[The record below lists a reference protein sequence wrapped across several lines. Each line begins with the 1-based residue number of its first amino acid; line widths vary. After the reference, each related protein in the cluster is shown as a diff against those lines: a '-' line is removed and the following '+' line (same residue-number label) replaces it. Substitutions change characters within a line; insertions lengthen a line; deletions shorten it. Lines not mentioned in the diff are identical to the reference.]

1 MESITLQTNDS
12 IVGSGELLGQL
23 QFAASSESDGGSATF
38 VVAKVYAQG
47 EGAFSASSNPASII
61 FATSASDSLP
71 ATGRIK
77 VDDNGNLL
85 PLENYQYSIGRSG
98 LAFNNLYANSGYFS
112 SLQVNGVNVSVSGHT
127 HTSSQITDFNES
139 VDDRVNSLLVQGTGV
154 KITYNDSGNTLRL
167 DNLHSEIN
175 ILSQEPQGF
184 VNRTDSS
191 ISFNDS
197 TRTFTIQP
205 TGSSYDVYIEGIKVT
220 KTGIETVVI
229 DSGTAL
235 NYIHFDTD
243 TYQLQTKTSFFNFDT
258 DVPIAFIHWNSG
270 INQSTFFGEERHGV
284 RMDSSTHRWIHNTF
298 GMQYIDGLS
307 ISNYTLLGDGSS
319 NSHAQIA
326 ISDGTLYQEDIIIAI
341 TDGDNGVEFTQQLS
355 PTGYFPVYYHSGTTG
370 QWVRDS
376 GTPYP
381 VKYNATRALYNVYTT
396 GNWTVQNVT
405 NNRYFAMWLVATN
418 DINDP
423 ILSIMGQR
431 EDSSLGSAENN
442 NNWNDI
448 DLTNI
453 PANEI
458 RPLYRLI
465 FITNDTYANT
475 PKSSLQSILDLR
487 KSILT
492 TTYGVPQNDHG
503 NLFGLGD
510 DDHTQYVHINESRT
524 ISANHTFTNGLT
536 ISNGLL
542 SATSGNFTSL
552 TVNST
557 GVSLSGHTHTA
568 ANITDFNSAV
578 SGLVSGIY
586 ASGNGVVSHIAYWS
600 STNGLTS
607 DSGQLYWDATNNR
620 LGVGTVSPTD
630 MVDVSGT
637 LRVRTLNTASGNFVT
652 TNSSGV
658 LQQRTAAQVL
668 SDLGATT
675 GIGTSGYVTRWISN
689 SGLGTGII
697 YDNGTN
703 VGIRTSSPVTPLHV
717 YGTLTV
723 DGAGQSLN
731 NYSEGIRIG
740 QASNGYAIVTFGANT
755 ASSSGSIANQWW
767 IGKDGRDSGFNIYH
781 SGAGDTFH
789 ISTAGYIGL
798 GTNTP
803 QSKLHIKNTLS
814 YGSFRIS
821 PNIDN
826 NESAMAFFQDA
837 AGTDNNDAWVVG
849 QGCWANTGDF
859 VIGNE
864 NNAAGG
870 NVRFLI
876 EKAGNVGINTTS
888 PAYRLDVAG
897 TGNFTGDVR
906 ATGSFI
912 GGSGTAALPSFE
924 FVNDPDTGLFSPA
937 TNTFAISTSG
947 TERLRIDNI
956 GNVGIGTTAPSGR
969 LHVVGT
975 GLFASSTGLLPNALL
990 NVYSTASGAT
1000 LFSVEGTN
1008 GNLFSVVDS
1017 TSGSLMSVND
1027 ITGLGAFEVFSDHSI
1042 VAGRYNQNDFVLSS
1056 GGNLGLGIALPSG
1069 KLHVVGNAIVSG
1081 NLGVGTTSPSYKLD
1095 VVGTGNFS
1103 QNLLV
1108 NGTGV
1113 SLSGHTHTSSQITD
1127 FNSSVSG
1134 LLPVIANSGDNRILT
1149 STGSSVG
1156 INAESNLTFDGTTL
1170 GVTGVISIDQ
1180 LRLDNNTV
1188 ITTSGDLVIAP
1199 ADNYALVASTGGD
1212 PRGTFAVDLQ
1222 NSRIASTQVAAG
1234 TYSVIGGGGRNTALR
1249 PYSTVCGGLNNLVS
1263 GDNSVINGGL
1273 SNTIRS
1279 TYANINGGST
1289 HTIEVNCSYSNIG
1302 GGQNSS
1308 IKLAPNSVIAGGYLH
1323 SMSGLDNDGTYG
1335 FSTIAGGFNNSL
1347 IGSYGNFI
1355 GAGAFCNITAT
1366 DGTTNV
1372 IRGAAICAGQ
1382 SNNIAATYS
1391 MIGAGTDNTITVS
1404 GKYSFIGAG
1413 YANTTNSNYSSIV
1426 GGHSAKTK
1434 LYGENSHAA
1443 GKFASAGDAQH
1454 TTLVAR
1460 LETSDGTANQVLFLD
1475 GASERLVLS
1484 EKTTWTFTIK
1494 LSAYNDTDSAA
1505 AGWIFR
1511 GAIRRNG
1518 ANGTAIVGS
1527 IIEEN
1532 WKETAMDSTAAS
1544 VVADDTNEALEIR
1557 VTGLAGKNIR
1567 WVATVD
1573 ISQVSYGTP

>member
-127 HTSSQITDFNES
+127 HTSSQITDFDES

-167 DNLHSEIN
+167 DNLHSEVN
-175 ILSQEPQGF
+175 VLSKEPQGF
-184 VNRTDSS
+184 VNRLDSS
-191 ISFNDS
+191 LSFNDS

-205 TGSSYDVYIEGIKVT
+205 TGYSYDMYIEGVKVT
-220 KTGIETVVI
+220 KTGVESVVI
-229 DSGTAL
+229 DTGTAL
-235 NYIHFDTD
+235 NYIHFDIETQ
-243 TYQLQTKTSFFNFDT
+243 QLQAKISEFDFTT
-258 DVPIAFIHWNSG
+258 DVPVAFIHWNKDIG
-270 INQSTFFGEERHGV
+270 QSTFFGEERHGI
-284 RMDSSTHRWIHNTF
+284 RMDGSTHRWIHNTF
-298 GMQYIDGLS
+298 GIQYIDGLS
-307 ISNYTLLGDGSS
+307 VSNYTLLGDGSS

-326 ISDGTLYQEDIIIAI
+326 ISDGTLYQEDIIISIA
-341 TDGDNGVEFTQQLS
+341 DGDNGVEFTQQLF
-355 PTGYFPVYYHSGTTG
+355 PTGYFPVYYHSGITG
-370 QWVRDS
+370 QWIRDS

-381 VKYNATRALYNVYTT
+381 VKYNATRAFYNVYTT
-396 GNWTVQNVT
+396 GIWTVENVT

-423 ILSIMGQR
+423 ILAIMGQR
-431 EDSSLGSAENN
+431 EDSSLGSSESN
-442 NNWNDI
+442 NNWSDI

-453 PANEI
+453 PTNEI

-465 FITNDTYANT
+465 FSTNDTYANT

-487 KSILT
+487 STNLT
-492 TTYGVPQNDHG
+492 VTYGVPQNDHG
-503 NLFGLGD
+503 NLFGLAD
-510 DDHTQYVHINESRT
+510 DDHAQYVHINNSRT

-536 ISNGLL
+536 ISSGLL

-552 TVNST
+552 TVNAIAVPT
-557 GVSLSGHTHTA
+557 GV
-568 ANITDFNSAV
+568 
-578 SGLVSGIY
+578 
-586 ASGNGVVSHIAYWS
+586 
-600 STNGLTS
+600 
-607 DSGQLYWDATNNR
+607 
-620 LGVGTVSPTD
+620 
-630 MVDVSGT
+630 
-637 LRVRTLNTASGNFVT
+637 
-652 TNSSGV
+652 
-658 LQQRTAAQVL
+658 
-668 SDLGATT
+668 
-675 GIGTSGYVTRWISN
+675 GTSGYVARWISN
-689 SGLGTGII
+689 NGLNSGIL
-697 YDNGTN
+697 YD
-703 VGIRTSSPVTPLHV
+703 
-717 YGTLTV
+717 
-723 DGAGQSLN
+723 
-731 NYSEGIRIG
+731 
-740 QASNGYAIVTFGANT
+740 
-755 ASSSGSIANQWW
+755 
-767 IGKDGRDSGFNIYH
+767 
-781 SGAGDTFH
+781 
-789 ISTAGYIGL
+789 
-798 GTNTP
+798 
-803 QSKLHIKNTLS
+803 
-814 YGSFRIS
+814 
-821 PNIDN
+821 
-826 NESAMAFFQDA
+826 DA
-837 AGTDNNDAWVVG
+837 T
-849 QGCWANTGDF
+849 
-859 VIGNE
+859 
-864 NNAAGG
+864 
-870 NVRFLI
+870 
-876 EKAGNVGINTTS
+876 
-888 PAYRLDVAG
+888 
-897 TGNFTGDVR
+897 
-906 ATGSFI
+906 
-912 GGSGTAALPSFE
+912 
-924 FVNDPDTGLFSPA
+924 
-937 TNTFAISTSG
+937 
-947 TERLRIDNI
+947 
-956 GNVGIGTTAPSGR
+956 NVGIGTTAPSGKIDVR
-969 LHVVGT
+969 GNSYFGSPSTANSLYLRTGQSGISETALRLRTDTSSNLYLDAGNASVKVGNQSADVIISAGNGPVTIGNSATQTIANQYVRFTPANIERMRIDGTGNVGIGTTTPGGKLHVVGT
-975 GLFASSTGLLPNALL
+975 GLFASTTGLSPNGLL
-990 NVYSTASGAT
+990 SVYSTSSGAT

-1180 LRLDNNTV
+1180 LRLDNNTL

-1199 ADNYALVASTGGD
+1199 AANYALVASTGGD

-1366 DGTTNV
+1366 DGTTNAV
-1372 IRGAAICAGQ
+1372 RGAAICAGQ

-1426 GGHSAKTK
+1426 GGNSAKTK
-1434 LYGENSHAA
+1434 LYGESSHAA
-1443 GKFASAGDAQH
+1443 GAFASAGDAQH

-1460 LETSDGTANQVLFLD
+1460 LATSDGSANQVLFLD

-1511 GAIRRNG
+1511 GAIRRDG
-1518 ANGTAIVGS
+1518 ANSTAIVGS

-1532 WKETAMDSTAAS
+1532 WKETAMDSTVAS

>member
-127 HTSSQITDFNES
+127 HTSSQITDFDES

-167 DNLHSEIN
+167 DNLHSEVN
-175 ILSQEPQGF
+175 VLSKEPQGF
-184 VNRTDSS
+184 VNRLDSS
-191 ISFNDS
+191 LSFNDS

-205 TGSSYDVYIEGIKVT
+205 TGYSYDMYIEGVKVT
-220 KTGIETVVI
+220 KTGVESVVI
-229 DSGTAL
+229 DTGTAL
-235 NYIHFDTD
+235 NYIHFDIETQ
-243 TYQLQTKTSFFNFDT
+243 QLQAKISEFDFTT
-258 DVPIAFIHWNSG
+258 DVPVAFIHWNKDIG
-270 INQSTFFGEERHGV
+270 QSTFFGEERHGIK
-284 RMDSSTHRWIHNTF
+284 MDSSTHRWIHNTF

-307 ISNYTLLGDGSS
+307 VSNYTLLGDGSS

-326 ISDGTLYQEDIIIAI
+326 ISDGTLYQEDIIISIA
-341 TDGDNGVEFTQQLS
+341 DGDNGVEFTQQLF
-355 PTGYFPVYYHSGTTG
+355 PTGYFPVYYHSGITG
-370 QWVRDS
+370 QWIRDS

-381 VKYNATRALYNVYTT
+381 VKYNATRAFYNVYTT
-396 GNWTVQNVT
+396 GIWTVENVT

-423 ILSIMGQR
+423 ILAIMGQR
-431 EDSSLGSAENN
+431 EDSSLGSSESN
-442 NNWNDI
+442 NNWSDI

-453 PANEI
+453 PTNEI

-465 FITNDTYANT
+465 FNTNDTYANT

-487 KSILT
+487 STNLT
-492 TTYGVPQNDHG
+492 VTYGVPQNDHG
-503 NLFGLGD
+503 NLFGLAD
-510 DDHTQYVHINESRT
+510 DDHAQYVHINNSRT

-536 ISNGLL
+536 ISSGLL

-552 TVNST
+552 TVNEIAVPT
-557 GVSLSGHTHTA
+557 GV
-568 ANITDFNSAV
+568 
-578 SGLVSGIY
+578 
-586 ASGNGVVSHIAYWS
+586 
-600 STNGLTS
+600 
-607 DSGQLYWDATNNR
+607 
-620 LGVGTVSPTD
+620 
-630 MVDVSGT
+630 
-637 LRVRTLNTASGNFVT
+637 
-652 TNSSGV
+652 
-658 LQQRTAAQVL
+658 
-668 SDLGATT
+668 
-675 GIGTSGYVTRWISN
+675 GTSGYVARWISN
-689 SGLGTGII
+689 NGLDIGTI

-703 VGIRTSSPVTPLHV
+703 VGIGTTSPSHRLHV
-717 YGTLTV
+717 SGTGNFTGNLYTSGSV
-723 DGAGQSLN
+723 GIGTQSPAEKLEVSG
-731 NYSEGIRIG
+731 YIRITD
-740 QASNGYAIVTFGANT
+740 N
-755 ASSSGSIANQWW
+755 SSGKLQLYRGGGSRNDYT
-767 IGKDGRDSGFNIYH
+767 IGKEGNHLALSTSDDSGTNRAVQIGYH
-781 SGAGDTFH
+781 SGGTTWTPKVH
-789 ISTAGYIGL
+789 INGYTGAVSIG
-798 GTNTP
+798 
-803 QSKLHIKNTLS
+803 
-814 YGSFRIS
+814 
-821 PNIDN
+821 
-826 NESAMAFFQDA
+826 
-837 AGTDNNDAWVVG
+837 
-849 QGCWANTGDF
+849 
-859 VIGNE
+859 
-864 NNAAGG
+864 
-870 NVRFLI
+870 
-876 EKAGNVGINTTS
+876 TTS
-888 PAYRLDVAG
+888 TSGQLYVIG
-897 TGNFTGDVR
+897 TGNFTGDVKT
-906 ATGSFI
+906 TGSFI

-937 TNTFAISTSG
+937 ANTFGISTSG
-947 TERLRIDNI
+947 SERIRIDSV
-956 GNVGIGTTAPSGR
+956 GNVGIGTTTPGGK

-975 GLFASSTGLLPNALL
+975 GLFASTTGLSPNGLL
-990 NVYSTASGAT
+990 SVYSTSSGAT

-1134 LLPVIANSGDNRILT
+1134 LLPVISNSGDNRILT

-1199 ADNYALVASTGGD
+1199 AANYALVASTGGD

-1323 SMSGLDNDGTYG
+1323 SISGLAADGDYG
-1335 FSTIAGGFNNSL
+1335 YSAIVGGFNNSL

-1366 DGTTNV
+1366 DGTTNAV
-1372 IRGAAICAGQ
+1372 RGAAICAGQ

-1426 GGHSAKTK
+1426 GGNSAKTK
-1434 LYGENSHAA
+1434 LYGESSHAA
-1443 GKFASAGDAQH
+1443 GAFASAGDAQH

-1460 LETSDGTANQVLFLD
+1460 LATSDGSANQVLFLD

-1511 GAIRRNG
+1511 GAIRRDG
-1518 ANGTAIVGS
+1518 ANSTAIVGS